1 MSDIKARREVTKAIT
16 VYLTYLKN
24 DYIKWSSKDLY
35 ASKEINEHMIKDY
48 IDALIVKSNK
58 EFSRIVVRGS
68 SHSFVVLQDKGT
80 LKRGDILRAKTR
92 TTPDTSFVHG
102 NVLQEKYNT
111 ISWACV

>member
-1 MSDIKARREVTKAIT
+1 MSDIKARREVTKAILN
-16 VYLTYLKN
+16 YLTYLKD
-24 DYIKWSSKDLY
+24 DYVKWSLKDSY

-48 IDALIVKSNK
+48 TDALTVKSNT
-58 EFSRIVVRGS
+58 EFSRIIVRGS

-92 TTPDTSFVHG
+92 TKPDTSFVHG
-102 NVLQEKYNT
+102 NVLQERFNT